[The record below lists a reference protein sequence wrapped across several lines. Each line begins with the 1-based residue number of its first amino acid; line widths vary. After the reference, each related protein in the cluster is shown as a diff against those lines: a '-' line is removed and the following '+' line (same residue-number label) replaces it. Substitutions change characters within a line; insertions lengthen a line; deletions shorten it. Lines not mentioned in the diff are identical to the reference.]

1 MYTNEMK
8 SRLINLLQIY
18 LGKTSIIESKDHG
31 NFQND
36 YKIVKRDLIGYFSD
50 NKITSYNWKND
61 SHIYLE
67 EFIDFLTSGELNS
80 KTDTKGLYHK
90 YMDCLLVLYNV
101 EIVKGNNFPNFEK
114 LSKKERDLVEPKR
127 FEYKVIWWLVHK
139 IRTHPFLHK
148 HEQLLGITY
157 QKPIRAGDRKFYDLL
172 FNNINVIIEVQEKGR
187 AHDENENDL
196 TKEGMVALRG
206 KRIVYLKM
214 DGFDDREGYKSYL
227 DTVWYGI
234 KYYRK
239 PNNLISEPIEIIGLE
254 KILIQGIV
262 SYDYEN
268 KQGVLTDYIIH
279 EFENRYNNQI
289 KCLESNIK
297 NYENIPK
304 SLKNI
309 YKKKYEYDRQKLIEL
324 KTVNKDN
331 SLYISTMFKY
341 YQKSYLNCDEYCINP
356 LSENFIRIFFGGLP
370 LDTIQEIIMLCFN
383 YGFCGI
389 KNYSVYSNEYKKF
402 NLDDIKFSWN
412 GINKIFLNPEENKI
426 IIEKMIG
433 LDNAVITYSRWMLEL
448 LQTVEKSHKDII
460 RFISEHHN
468 ACYKNISTLWDKN
481 EKYIKDE
488 THIFYSKKL
497 SDLENLN
504 MDLKDTMVYNDERTS
519 IILKKTS
526 VLFDRVEK
534 YKEKRKLTKE
544 LHEVL
549 EEIKICAKEIKDYR
563 KLKMSNCTVQFVEFE
578 SIIKE
583 KPDFPIKYT
592 GLELNSLNVITFEK
606 ECADWGIPN
615 DKIKYIK
622 DTLNCS
628 SKSSIIYKLVN
639 DIGVKPKS
647 KMSDNK
653 KTIDKLYYKKDDS
666 ESDNESLLTNSDFD
680 DSIDSDNSDDTI
692 DSDNKLVK
700 QIKKDTNLKDFD
712 PFNKNNDLFL
722 NIKNK
727 L

>member
-172 FNNINVIIEVQEKGR
+172 FININVIIEVQEKGR

-234 KYYRK
+234 KYDRK

-254 KILIQGIV
+254 KILINGLV

-268 KQGVLTDYIIH
+268 KIGILSDYILY
-279 EFENRYNNQI
+279 EFEIKRKNYINN
-289 KCLESNIK
+289 LIK
-297 NYENIPK
+297 NLEEYK
-304 SLKNI
+304 KLSKNI
-309 YKKKYEYDRQKLIEL
+309 RKLYKNKYNHDIQKLEELQSGSANNKNYIDILFNWYKK
-324 KTVNKDN
+324 
-331 SLYISTMFKY
+331 
-341 YQKSYLNCDEYCINP
+341 SYMNCDEFIIEPDSEDFQKIFNNISDKEKYDEFIE
-356 LSENFIRIFFGGLP
+356 LSYIS
-370 LDTIQEIIMLCFN
+370 
-383 YGFCGI
+383 GFCGNKGYTSSNLSYSEFD
-389 KNYSVYSNEYKKF
+389 KNKVG
-402 NLDDIKFSWN
+402 FSWN
-412 GINKIFLNPEENKI
+412 GLCNIFLNPLDELNKTIILNLISSEDKI
-426 IIEKMIG
+426 IS
-433 LDNAVITYSRWMLEL
+433 YSKWILEL

-468 ACYKNISTLWDKN
+468 ACYKNITTLWNKN

-488 THIFYSKKL
+488 INMANSKKI
-497 SDLENLN
+497 SELENTI
-504 MDLKDTMVYNDERTS
+504 MDLKETSVYNDER
-519 IILKKTS
+519 INCILKKTS

-534 YKEKRKLTKE
+534 YQELRQLTKN
-544 LHEVL
+544 LHEIL
-549 EEIKICAKEIKDYR
+549 DEIKKASDEIKSYR
-563 KLKMSNCTVQFVEFE
+563 KLKMTNCTVQFVEYE
-578 SIIKE
+578 SVIKE
-583 KPDFPIKYT
+583 LPNFPIKYT
-592 GLELNSLNVITFEK
+592 GLELNRINVMTFEK
-606 ECADWGIPN
+606 ECIDWGVPN

-622 DTLNCS
+622 EALNCS
-628 SKSSIIYKLVN
+628 GKASVIYKLVN
-639 DIGVKPKS
+639 NNIDNITQTIKS
-647 KMSDNK
+647 SK
-653 KTIDKLYYKKDDS
+653 KTTLDNLYYKDKDDSDDSEDESEDDS
-666 ESDNESLLTNSDFD
+666 ESEKDIDSVNES
-680 DSIDSDNSDDTI
+680 DNDEDEITE
-692 DSDNKLVK
+692 
-700 QIKKDTNLKDFD
+700 DFD
-712 PFNKNNDLFL
+712 PLSKKNIYLL
-722 NIKNK
+722 KNK
-727 L
+727 K